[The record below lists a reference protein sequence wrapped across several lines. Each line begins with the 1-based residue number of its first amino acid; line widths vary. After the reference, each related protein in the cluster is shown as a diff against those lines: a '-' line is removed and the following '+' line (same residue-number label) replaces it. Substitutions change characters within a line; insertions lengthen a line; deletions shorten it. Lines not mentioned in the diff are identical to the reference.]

1 MASNRTSIRIALAAL
16 AALLLALPA
25 GAAATVRVSGKLVA
39 CDEGQELVIEK
50 AAKI

>member
-1 MASNRTSIRIALAAL
+1 MKVDHAGQPARPIEDREHHDPVALHQSH
-16 AALLLALPA
+16 
-25 GAAATVRVSGKLVA
+25 RVSGKLVA